1 MKGTVAPP
9 SSRSM
14 AAWTCHSCAFS
25 SPAICFEIDAIACP
39 WWGGVSSQRPS
50 PGQTHEGRLGALGCC
65 CDMQVQHACEPG
77 AAPAQAGCFNPRLP
91 TASDDIALTAAV
103 SEEAWMTL
111 RRFIIERDIPK
122 VGTFERQQLREAAMK
137 SNEVL
142 NQLAPDIQWVESYVA
157 DDKTFCVYLAKDEQI
172 IRKHA
177 EISGFPASKVT
188 EVRKTID
195 PTTAQRE

>member
-1 MKGTVAPP
+1 MKGTVAPL

-25 SPAICFEIDAIACP
+25 SPAICCEIDAIACP
-39 WWGGVSSQRPS
+39 RWGGVSSQHPS
-50 PGQTHEGRLGALGCC
+50 AGQTHEGRLGAFGRCC
-65 CDMQVQHACEPG
+65 EMAVQRACGPG
-77 AAPAQAGCFNPRLP
+77 APPAQAECFNPRLP
-91 TASDDIALTAAV
+91 TAADGILLRAAV
-103 SEEAWMTL
+103 SGEAWMTL

-157 DDKTFCVYLAKDEQI
+157 D
-172 IRKHA
+172 
-177 EISGFPASKVT
+177 
-188 EVRKTID
+188 
-195 PTTAQRE
+195 